1 MSVDKVIIRAF
12 LSTLAAVAALLVFM
26 VLSLCIAFPATMMKI
41 TYNLGM
47 ENSSIH
53 FAERAYKGNE
63 DIYFISYATEV
74 AIVEGKQDKI
84 ISCGQKFI
92 ANGDFDTFCKNK
104 DEDYGQ
110 YIRGEIC
117 VAKYQ
122 SGDKENAIS
131 DAFAALEGSFPQ
143 KNAVISLMLAA
154 IEGNDKETV
163 SKIVD
168 KLNGL
173 SVEGEQA
180 YLTDMKEMGTRFLT
194 K

>member
-41 TYNLGM
+41 TYHLGM

-92 ANGDFDTFCKNK
+92 TNEDFDTFCKNK

-122 SGDKENAIS
+122 SGDKENAVS

-173 SVEGEQA
+173 TVEGEQT